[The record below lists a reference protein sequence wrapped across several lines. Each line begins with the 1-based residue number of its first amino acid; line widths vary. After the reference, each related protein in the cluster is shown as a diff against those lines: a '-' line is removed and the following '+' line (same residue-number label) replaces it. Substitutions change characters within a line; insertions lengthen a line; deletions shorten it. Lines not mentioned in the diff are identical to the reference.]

1 MAPATATPAPSRSGR
16 LARAR
21 LPLLGALAAA
31 LLGVGAAQLL
41 APPAA
46 AASPR
51 AGRAAAPG
59 LLTEAGAIHLASG
72 AGAAAARAAL
82 ACGGE
87 GHLVLS
93 TVALESAEHLEAPPL
108 ETVHLDGE
116 GLRART
122 DAGLRERVASA
133 CCVELRGGDLASWWH
148 ALFPGG
154 ERSPLSRALYAA
166 WRRGT
171 PLLGVD
177 AGAAF
182 LCGGGPAVTGRWP
195 LEEHDRKDDD
205 PRGRALTGLGLGPLP
220 LLAWGDDA
228 ATGPA
233 ALLDSMERYGL
244 ETVAWLE
251 GAVWLEFLPRTRE
264 VTVHGPG
271 RLALLVLDGP
281 HRARQVIGPL
291 WELGDGCRWQP
302 WLQRVVAPTGARP
315 LEGVLEE
322 RRLGDHSF
330 EVHSR
335 PGSQQHLSSEDALP
349 SRLLLAVRLLRE
361 GSVGR
366 DRLPQAR

>member
-1 MAPATATPAPSRSGR
+1 MAHLPPMAPPTPKRPPTRMER
-16 LARAR
+16 LAGVR

-31 LLGVGAAQLL
+31 AAPLL
-41 APPAA
+41 ASPASP
-46 AASPR
+46 ASPR
-51 AGRAAAPG
+51 LAAAAAPG
-59 LLTEAGAIHLASG
+59 LHSGPGAIHLASEGG
-72 AGAAAARAAL
+72 APAARAAL
-82 ACGGE
+82 ACGGDHHLLLSPVELE
-87 GHLVLS
+87 G
-93 TVALESAEHLEAPPL
+93 AEHLDAA
-108 ETVHLDGE
+108 

-122 DAGLRERVASA
+122 DAALRDGVSSA
-133 CCVELRGGDLASWWH
+133 CCVELRGGDLAGWWH
-148 ALFPGG
+148 ALFPKG

-171 PLLGVD
+171 PLIGVD

-205 PRGRALTGLGLGPLP
+205 PRGRALTGLGMGPLP
-220 LLAWGDDA
+220 LLAWGADA

-251 GAVWLEFLPRTRE
+251 GAVWAEFQPRSRE

-302 WLQRVVAPTGARP
+302 WLKRVVAPPGARP
-315 LEGVLEE
+315 LEGLLEE
-322 RRLGDHSF
+322 RRLGEHRL
-330 EVHSR
+330 EIHSR
-335 PGSQQHLSSEDALP
+335 PGSELRESGEGMLP
-349 SRLLLAVRLLRE
+349 SRLLLAARLVRE

-366 DRLPQAR
+366 DRLPGPR